1 MPANDSSPKAAAAV
15 LLVGDPRLRRVAA
28 PASRTEPGLNDDVA
42 RLHATL
48 ARFRAEHGFGRAIA
62 ATQIGVARRFI
73 ALNLGEGP
81 FTMFNPE
88 IVWRPGETFTL
99 WDDCMSFPF
108 LLVRV
113 ARDVSISVE
122 FEDEAGRRQRW
133 ERLDRATSELLQHEI
148 DHLDGVLALDRAVG
162 SRRNRQPGSLRVDA
176 RTLRTTRGL
185 SLTTTGAGVAYRHV
199 RTARYSA
206 GRSCSA

>member
-1 MPANDSSPKAAAAV
+1 MNNGEQVTPDDTVSQAPTTV
-15 LLVGDPRLRRVAA
+15 LLVGDPRLRRVAT
-28 PASRTEPGLNDDVA
+28 PASLDEPGLKDDVT
-42 RLHATL
+42 RLHAAL

-62 ATQIGVARRFI
+62 AAQIGVARRFL

-88 IVWRPGETFTL
+88 VVWRSAETFTL

-113 ARDVSISVE
+113 ARNASITVD

-133 ERLDRATSELLQHEI
+133 EHLDRATSELLQHEI
-148 DHLDGVLALDRAVG
+148 DHLDGILAIDRALDRDSIV
-162 SRRNRQPGSLRVDA
+162 SREVFDSMPEHFARLVDFP
-176 RTLRTTRGL
+176 
-185 SLTTTGAGVAYRHV
+185 
-199 RTARYSA
+199 
-206 GRSCSA
+206 

>member
-1 MPANDSSPKAAAAV
+1 MSANDDGSKPAAAV

-28 PASRTEPGLNDDVA
+28 PAARTEPGLMDDVA

-48 ARFRAEHGFGRAIA
+48 ARFRAEHGFGRAVA

-88 IVWRPGETFTL
+88 IVRRSGETFTL

-113 ARDVSISVE
+113 ARDDSISVE
-122 FEDEAGRRQRW
+122 YEDEAGRRQRW
-133 ERLDRATSELLQHEI
+133 DRLDRATSELLQHEI
-148 DHLDGVLALDRAVG
+148 DHLDGVLALDRALDRDAIV
-162 SRRNRQPGSLRVDA
+162 SREVFESMPEHFARLVD
-176 RTLRTTRGL
+176 
-185 SLTTTGAGVAYRHV
+185 SP
-199 RTARYSA
+199 
-206 GRSCSA
+206 

>member
-1 MPANDSSPKAAAAV
+1 MHAGDSGSKPAAAV

-28 PASRTEPGLNDDVA
+28 PASRTEPGLVDDVA
-42 RLHATL
+42 TLHATL
-48 ARFRAEHGFGRAIA
+48 ARFRREHGFGRAIA
-62 ATQIGVARRFI
+62 ATQIGVGRRCI

-88 IVWRPGETFTL
+88 IVWRSGETFTL

-113 ARDVSISVE
+113 ARNASVDVA

-148 DHLDGVLALDRAVG
+148 DHLDGVLALDRALDRDAIV
-162 SRRNRQPGSLRVDA
+162 SREVFETMPEHFARLVDFP
-176 RTLRTTRGL
+176 
-185 SLTTTGAGVAYRHV
+185 
-199 RTARYSA
+199 
-206 GRSCSA
+206 

>member
-1 MPANDSSPKAAAAV
+1 MTAIDSESVTAAAV
-15 LLVGDPRLRRVAA
+15 LLVGDPRLRRVAV
-28 PASRTEPGLNDDVA
+28 PASPTEPGPMADVA

-48 ARFRAEHGFGRAIA
+48 AAFRAEHGFGRAVA
-62 ATQIGVARRFI
+62 ATQIGVPRRFI
-73 ALNLGEGP
+73 ALNLGGGP

-88 IVWRPGETFTL
+88 IVWQSGETFTL

-122 FEDEAGRRQRW
+122 FEDESGGRQRW
-133 ERLDRATSELLQHEI
+133 DRLDRAMSELLQHEI

-162 SRRNRQPGSLRVDA
+162 RESIVSREVYESMPEHFARQVDFSQPGNFSA
-176 RTLRTTRGL
+176 P
-185 SLTTTGAGVAYRHV
+185 S
-199 RTARYSA
+199 TAH
-206 GRSCSA
+206 

>member
-1 MPANDSSPKAAAAV
+1 MRENDTGWNRAAEV

-28 PASRTEPGLNDDVA
+28 PVSRREPGLMDSVA

-48 ARFRAEHGFGRAIA
+48 ARFRAEHGFGRAVS
-62 ATQIGVARRFI
+62 ATQIGVGRRFI

-88 IVWRPGETFTL
+88 ITWRSGERFTL

-113 ARDVSISVE
+113 SRNASISVE

-148 DHLDGVLALDRAVG
+148 DHLDGVLALDRAVDRDAIV
-162 SRRNRQPGSLRVDA
+162 SREVFEAMPEHFARLVDFP
-176 RTLRTTRGL
+176 
-185 SLTTTGAGVAYRHV
+185 
-199 RTARYSA
+199 
-206 GRSCSA
+206 

>member
-1 MPANDSSPKAAAAV
+1 MRENDPGPKPAAAV

-28 PASRTEPGLNDDVA
+28 PVSRTEPGLMDDVA

-48 ARFRAEHGFGRAIA
+48 ARFRSEHGFGRAVS

-73 ALNLGEGP
+73 ALDLGEGP

-88 IVWRPGETFTL
+88 ITRRSGETFTL

-113 ARDVSISVE
+113 ARDASIDVE

-133 ERLDRATSELLQHEI
+133 ERLDRAMSELLQHEI
-148 DHLDGVLALDRAVG
+148 DHLDGVLAIDRAVDRDAIV
-162 SRRNRQPGSLRVDA
+162 SREVFETMPERFARLVD
-176 RTLRTTRGL
+176 
-185 SLTTTGAGVAYRHV
+185 YP
-199 RTARYSA
+199 
-206 GRSCSA
+206 

>member
-1 MPANDSSPKAAAAV
+1 MPANDSGSRPATAV
-15 LLVGDPRLRRVAA
+15 LLIGDPRLRRVAR
-28 PASRTEPGLNDDVA
+28 PASQAEPGLMDDVA

-48 ARFRAEHGFGRAIA
+48 AQFRAEHGFGRAIA

-88 IVWRPGETFTL
+88 IVRRSGETFTL

-122 FEDEAGRRQRW
+122 FEDETGHRQCW
-133 ERLDRATSELLQHEI
+133 ERLDRATSELIQHEV
-148 DHLDGVLALDRAVG
+148 DHLDGVLALDRALDRDAIV
-162 SRRNRQPGSLRVDA
+162 SREVFESMPEHFARFVDA
-176 RTLRTTRGL
+176 P
-185 SLTTTGAGVAYRHV
+185 
-199 RTARYSA
+199 
-206 GRSCSA
+206 

>member
-1 MPANDSSPKAAAAV
+1 MRENDTGWNRAAEV

-28 PASRTEPGLNDDVA
+28 PVSRREPGLMDSVA

-48 ARFRAEHGFGRAIA
+48 ARFRAEHGFGRAVS
-62 ATQIGVARRFI
+62 ATQIGVGRRFI
-73 ALNLGEGP
+73 AFNLGEGP

-88 IVWRPGETFTL
+88 ITWRSGERFTL

-113 ARDVSISVE
+113 VRDASISVE

-133 ERLDRATSELLQHEI
+133 EGLDRATSELLQHEI
-148 DHLDGVLALDRAVG
+148 DHLDGVLAIDRAVDRDAIV
-162 SRRNRQPGSLRVDA
+162 SREVFEAMPERFARLVDIP
-176 RTLRTTRGL
+176 
-185 SLTTTGAGVAYRHV
+185 
-199 RTARYSA
+199 
-206 GRSCSA
+206 

>member
-1 MPANDSSPKAAAAV
+1 MTAIDAESVTAASV
-15 LLVGDPRLRRVAA
+15 LLVGDPRLRRVAI
-28 PASRTEPGLNDDVA
+28 PASPADPGLTADVA

-48 ARFRAEHGFGRAIA
+48 AAFRAEHGFGRAVA

-88 IVWRPGETFTL
+88 IVWRSGETFTL

-113 ARDVSISVE
+113 ARNVSISVA
-122 FEDEAGRRQRW
+122 FDDEAGGRKRW
-133 ERLDRATSELLQHEI
+133 DRLDRATSELLQHEI
-148 DHLDGVLALDRAVG
+148 DHLDGVLALDRAVNRESIV
-162 SRRNRQPGSLRVDA
+162 SREVYESMPEHFARQVDFPQPENFSA
-176 RTLRTTRGL
+176 P
-185 SLTTTGAGVAYRHV
+185 S
-199 RTARYSA
+199 TAH
-206 GRSCSA
+206 

>member
-1 MPANDSSPKAAAAV
+1 MRENDTGSKRAAAV

-28 PASRTEPGLNDDVA
+28 PVSRNEPGLMDDVA

-48 ARFRAEHGFGRAIA
+48 ARFRAEHGFGRAVS
-62 ATQIGVARRFI
+62 ATQIGVAQRFI
-73 ALNLGEGP
+73 ALNLGEGS

-88 IVWRPGETFTL
+88 ITWRCGEKFTL

-113 ARDVSISVE
+113 VRDASISVE
-122 FEDEAGRRQRW
+122 FEDETGLRQRW

-148 DHLDGVLALDRAVG
+148 DHLDGVLALDRAVDRDAIV
-162 SRRNRQPGSLRVDA
+162 SREVFEAMPERFARLVDFP
-176 RTLRTTRGL
+176 
-185 SLTTTGAGVAYRHV
+185 
-199 RTARYSA
+199 
-206 GRSCSA
+206 